1 MKIAITGGT
10 GFVGGHLA
18 RHLTRA
24 GHEVVL
30 IARGEDSRDES
41 LRSLPGVTFVP
52 CGLGSPCALAEAFA
66 GCDAVAH
73 CAGINR
79 EMADQT
85 YQRVHIQGTRNVV
98 NAAQAADLK
107 KILLLSF
114 LRARPACG
122 SGYHES
128 KWAAEEIVR
137 ASGMDYTVL
146 KAAMIYG
153 KGDHML
159 DHLSHALHTFPVFA
173 LVGMKDRPARPVSID
188 DVVRIALASLL
199 KGRLSRQT
207 VAVAGPEELLL
218 GEAVQRVAR
227 VLGKH
232 PLMFPLPVFVH
243 YALGW
248 LLERVMTVP
257 LVSVSQVRIL
267 AEGVVKAIPPC
278 NALPRDLVPSR
289 YFSEE
294 QIIKGLPAHV
304 SFGLRDFRIP
314 WAAATKN
321 VPLPAAAHGHPL
333 RGSNHGG

>member
-18 RHLTRA
+18 RHFTRA

-30 IARGEDSRDES
+30 IARGEDARDES
-41 LRSLPGVTFVP
+41 LRSLPGVKFVP
-52 CGLGSPCALAEAFA
+52 CGVGSPCALAEAFA
-66 GCDAVAH
+66 GCDGVAH
-73 CAGINR
+73 FAGINR
-79 EMADQT
+79 EIAEQT
-85 YQRVHIQGTRNVV
+85 YQRVHIEGTRNVV
-98 NAAQAADLK
+98 NAAQAAGLK

-114 LRARPACG
+114 LRARPNCG

-137 ASGMDYTVL
+137 RSGLDYTVL

-153 KGDHML
+153 KGDQML
-159 DHLSHALHTFPVFA
+159 DHIGHALHTLPVFA
-173 LVGMKDRPARPVSID
+173 VVGLKDRRVRPVSVD
-188 DVVRIALASLL
+188 DVVRIAVASLI

-232 PLMFPLPVFVH
+232 PLMFPLPVFAH

-248 LLERVMTVP
+248 LLERVMTIP
-257 LVSVSQVRIL
+257 LVSTAQVRIL
-267 AEGVVKAIPPC
+267 AEGVVEASPRC
-278 NALPRDLVPSR
+278 DALPRDLVPSR

-294 QIIKGLPAHV
+294 QIIKGLPARI
-304 SFGLRDFRIP
+304 SFGLKDLRYP
-314 WAAATKN
+314 WAAGTKS